1 MLKEYSKTNMS
12 LEVVCGPMFS
22 GKSSYIYSI
31 VKRYNAI
38 GVPVLVVKPS
48 NDTRYS
54 ILPEVITHDGVKFDC
69 ISAPRVLMNVDFEF
83 TDSPRVIIVEE
94 AQFFGDLVLFVKWA
108 VETQGKDVVVVGLD
122 GDYNRKPFGQILE
135 CIPLADKITK
145 LTAFCSEC
153 ADGTPALFTFRKT
166 GQTSQVLVGGSD
178 MYDAYCRTHY
188 LDALT
193 AE

>member
-1 MLKEYSKTNMS
+1 MS

-38 GVPVLVVKPS
+38 KVPVLVVKPS

-54 ILPEVITHDGVKFDC
+54 ILPEVVTHDGVKFDC
-69 ISAPRVLMNVDFEF
+69 ISTARNLMTINFEF
-83 TDSPRVIIVEE
+83 TSRQVIIVEE
-94 AQFFGDLVLFVKWA
+94 AHFFTDQVVIVNWA
-108 VETQGKDVVVVGLD
+108 VETQCKDVVIVGLD
-122 GDYNRKPFGQILE
+122 GDFNRKPFGQVLD
-135 CIPLADKITK
+135 CIPLADKVTK

-153 ADGTPALFTFRKT
+153 ADGTPALFTFRKNRQP
-166 GQTSQVLVGGSD
+166 GQVLVGGSD
-178 MYDAYCRTHY
+178 MYDAYCRSHY
-188 LDALT
+188 LEALT